1 MRTRQQVLQVSKV
14 VGVYCR
20 ERLGGQ
26 MFGRR
31 RGVVSVSVLL
41 VIYILWVYCMERKKK
56 SCIKFS
62 NVFVKGCLNKFRKLI
77 PPCVKCCTIT

>member
-31 RGVVSVSVLL
+31 RGGGVRVRSLSNIYSVGVLHG
-41 VIYILWVYCMERKKK
+41 KKEE
-56 SCIKFS
+56 
-62 NVFVKGCLNKFRKLI
+62 KLY
-77 PPCVKCCTIT
+77 

>member
-31 RGVVSVSVLL
+31 RGGGVRSLAN
-41 VIYILWVYCMERKKK
+41 IYIFFGTNYGGTV
-56 SCIKFS
+56 
-62 NVFVKGCLNKFRKLI
+62 
-77 PPCVKCCTIT
+77 P